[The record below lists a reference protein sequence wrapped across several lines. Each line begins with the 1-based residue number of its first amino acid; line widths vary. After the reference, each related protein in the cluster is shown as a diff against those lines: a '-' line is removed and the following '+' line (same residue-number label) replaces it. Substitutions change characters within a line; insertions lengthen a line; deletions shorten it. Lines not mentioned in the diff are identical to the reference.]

1 MLFRSSVV
9 AVMLAVLAAPAGAKH
24 PEGDLDATMT
34 KREKFFEAVDR
45 PAPDFDLV
53 DARGR
58 AVSLSG
64 LSEKIVVLHFIFASC
79 PGVCPLHAE
88 KLADVQRM
96 INASPMKDLVQF
108 VSITTDPANDTV
120 KVLEAYGPEHGLDP
134 VNWKFLT
141 VPSGRGEATTRTLA
155 KAFNHEFV
163 KQDDGLQT
171 HGVVTHV
178 IDKGGRWAANFHGLE
193 FENLNLVLYVN
204 GLTNSTPHAH
214 KGKSKDGFFQRIW
227 ESIWG

>member
-9 AVMLAVLAAPAGAKH
+9 AVMLAVLAAPAGANH

-108 VSITTDPANDTV
+108 VSITTDPANDTG
-120 KVLEAYGPEHGLDP
+120 KVLEAYGPEHGLDF
-134 VNWKFLT
+134 VNWMFLT
-141 VPSGRGEATTRTLA
+141 VPSGRDEAMTRTLA

-163 KQDDGLQT
+163 KQADGLQT

-204 GLTNSTPHAH
+204 GLTNSTPHTF
-214 KGKSKDGFFQRIW
+214 KDNSKDSLLKRIW
-227 ESIWG
+227 KSIWD